1 MERGGVEPTHHLVPS
16 CLFPLMMVGG
26 SFPWRRQQGGVGFHA
41 AASFLLVY
49 SLQGWGA
56 VSPASLMEG
65 SMKTMRCSIRL
76 FFFHSILL
84 LM

>member
-1 MERGGVEPTHHLVPS
+1 
-16 CLFPLMMVGG
+16 MMVGS

-56 VSPASLMEG
+56 GIPCIVDGGQHENHVLLHSPFFLSLHFIINVN
-65 SMKTMRCSIRL
+65 RIN
-76 FFFHSILL
+76 IQ
-84 LM
+84 